1 MQVVWL
7 IWPHKGLKPGKPSET
22 DNSFLFLWFLG
33 IVVSCNSPCLLHFPF
48 SLKSDM
54 QSLSR
59 AMIGKASTII
69 LSGHQ
74 PKSLKLLFSFNY
86 KLLEERTTPFS
97 YLRLAVYHGFS
108 YLQLV
113 FCPTAHSAGTV
124 KTLSLRST
132 YKQVLKGDVE
142 SGRKWFQFL
151 ALCVCVCICVCT
163 GGQGVHVKHPK
174 SICIFHLSSLKIPI
188 ALLKC
193 I

>member
-1 MQVVWL
+1 M
-7 IWPHKGLKPGKPSET
+7 
-22 DNSFLFLWFLG
+22 
-33 IVVSCNSPCLLHFPF
+33 VSCNSSCLLHSPF

-59 AMIGKASTII
+59 AMTGNGSIVI

-86 KLLEERTTPFS
+86 KLLEERTH
-97 YLRLAVYHGFS
+97 RLPSEVSGLPWFRLFTVGVLPHCS
-108 YLQLV
+108 L
-113 FCPTAHSAGTV
+113 AGTV

-142 SGRKWFQFL
+142 SGRKWFQLL
-151 ALCVCVCICVCT
+151 ALCVCVCVCLCVRRRAGHACK
-163 GGQGVHVKHPK
+163 KHPN

-193 I
+193 IKNLILELRTQEKGNCILNYGLNY